1 MSIVI
6 PVRKPRIRI
15 KDIINCLAVFTV
27 FTEALS
33 YANIPFFELRVSYLI
48 LLTIILLLLPFIRR
62 FVFPMAALLFFIALI
77 IFSLINIIAGNN
89 NIFLLLK
96 QCVGIIISASF
107 FYLLI
112 KYNGN
117 DIKRL
122 FLIYLNIS
130 FTVALFGIIQEAAYF
145 MHYKPLYDLKYILP
159 KYYLPDYY
167 TLPYFR
173 VSSIMPEPSAF
184 CVAMMPAF
192 FVSLTSILRKN
203 FNYIS
208 FIKCLCIIIAFLL
221 SFSTVG
227 YMGIIITIL
236 IIAVNSQSFKNIVKY
251 SIIAILLS
259 AAFCFSIP
267 DIKHRVTNSLAFF
280 TGKCKIEETNL
291 STYTFMQ
298 NFYVAKNVF
307 QNSPIIGHGFGSHE
321 LSYDRYF
328 KKPASPDCWQPSLN
342 FKDANSLF
350 LRFISE
356 TGILGLLAFIFFLIR
371 FHLLRSKDDTGYL
384 WVINNAILAFFL
396 VRLIRQGNYF
406 SEGFFFFLWL
416 YFFSK
421 KSAKNS
427 KYPHYDEYTH

>member
-130 FTVALFGIIQEAAYF
+130 FTVALFG
-145 MHYKPLYDLKYILP
+145 
-159 KYYLPDYY
+159 
-167 TLPYFR
+167 
-173 VSSIMPEPSAF
+173 
-184 CVAMMPAF
+184 
-192 FVSLTSILRKN
+192 
-203 FNYIS
+203 
-208 FIKCLCIIIAFLL
+208 
-221 SFSTVG
+221 
-227 YMGIIITIL
+227 
-236 IIAVNSQSFKNIVKY
+236 
-251 SIIAILLS
+251 
-259 AAFCFSIP
+259 
-267 DIKHRVTNSLAFF
+267 
-280 TGKCKIEETNL
+280 
-291 STYTFMQ
+291 
-298 NFYVAKNVF
+298 
-307 QNSPIIGHGFGSHE
+307 
-321 LSYDRYF
+321 
-328 KKPASPDCWQPSLN
+328 
-342 FKDANSLF
+342 
-350 LRFISE
+350 
-356 TGILGLLAFIFFLIR
+356 
-371 FHLLRSKDDTGYL
+371 
-384 WVINNAILAFFL
+384 
-396 VRLIRQGNYF
+396 
-406 SEGFFFFLWL
+406 
-416 YFFSK
+416 
-421 KSAKNS
+421 
-427 KYPHYDEYTH
+427 